1 MRILVCKDYE
11 AMSKKGSTGYIES
24 DNFKTKYGIRFGYR

>member
-11 AMSKKGSTGYIES
+11 AMSKGSTGYIES